1 MTALAKFF
9 EIFGDMSSSSPEER
23 QVERPPPE
31 SPAMRMIR
39 KQAKSQG
46 MTVPEFM
53 RYYQSPEYTSEYDQ
67 PAVRSMVQQPGAPM
81 QGQQPQT
88 NQAELEARWQKMLAD
103 RPINKQRQPIIDALH
118 RITRQ
123 R

>member
-1 MTALAKFF
+1 MNILNFLNSLESLSTSKN
-9 EIFGDMSSSSPEER
+9 EWREER
-23 QVERPPPE
+23 PTPE

-39 KQAKSQG
+39 KQAQDQG
-46 MTVPEFM
+46 MTVDDFV

-67 PAVRSMVQQPGAPM
+67 PAVRPMIEQPGVPM

-103 RPINKQRQPIIDALH
+103 RRIMRKYLLH
-118 RITRQ
+118 SLFSP
-123 R
+123 

>member
-1 MTALAKFF
+1 MNILNFLDSLKGLSTSKS
-9 EIFGDMSSSSPEER
+9 EWREESP
-23 QVERPPPE
+23 QPE

-39 KQAKSQG
+39 KQAQDQG
-46 MTVPEFM
+46 MTVDDFV

-67 PAVRSMVQQPGAPM
+67 PAARPMIEQPGVPM

-103 RPINKQRQPIIDALH
+103 RPNNEEISSAQLIQSLKQRE
-118 RITRQ
+118 RYR
-123 R
+123 